1 MLFYISLGAFAG
13 VVVFGL
19 LFIIMGLKGG
29 PWKLP
34 GIGMMVCFL
43 ALIVSVVLPR
53 LGIGGE
59 DPGTANEPSGAVE
72 SQDVDESEAV
82 ESEGQEIETPEATG
96 TEGQTEED
104 TPPTTTESAP
114 QPTQKVEQT
123 IPDPVTYTGNGDDV
137 ITLAPFDGVFVFH
150 ITGNSSKH
158 HFSVKGYD
166 SNGEN
171 TGLFVNTTSAYDGI
185 TIDPKQETT
194 TLEVNASGDWIIEVQ
209 SINKMETISSGETL
223 SGSGDTVIVVSSYGS
238 TATISGNAG
247 NNHFA
252 VKSYGKKRD
261 KLLVNT
267 TEVYEGTVM
276 LSGEPIILEIDA
288 VGEWSITFD

>member
-1 MLFYISLGAFAG
+1 MTTYIVLAGAVGAIVFSLVFLLMLIKGGSLKIPFIGMAAFVILMAAG
-13 VVVFGL
+13 VVLTV
-19 LFIIMGLKGG
+19 MGGKGDK
-29 PWKLP
+29 P
-34 GIGMMVCFL
+34 
-43 ALIVSVVLPR
+43 
-53 LGIGGE
+53 
-59 DPGTANEPSGAVE
+59 DTADQPSQAV
-72 SQDVDESEAV
+72 ESEAV
-82 ESEGQEIETPEATG
+82 DTDTPAPETER
-96 TEGQTEED
+96 QEED
-104 TPPTTTESAP
+104 DAPSTATESAP

-158 HFSVKGYD
+158 HFAVKGYD

-252 VKSYGKKRD
+252 VKSYGRKRD

-276 LSGEPIILEIDA
+276 LSGEPIVLEIDA

>member
-1 MLFYISLGAFAG
+1 MMFYISLAAFAG

-19 LFIIMGLKGG
+19 LFIIMGLQGG

-34 GIGMMVCFL
+34 GIGMAVCFVL
-43 ALIVSVVLPR
+43 LVVSAVLPR
-53 LGIGGE
+53 LGVGGE
-59 DPGTANEPSGAVE
+59 KPGTADQPSQAV
-72 SQDVDESEAV
+72 ESEAV
-82 ESEGQEIETPEATG
+82 DTDTPAPETER
-96 TEGQTEED
+96 QEED
-104 TPPTTTESAP
+104 DAPSTATESAP

-158 HFSVKGYD
+158 HFAVKGYD

-252 VKSYGKKRD
+252 VKSYGRKRD